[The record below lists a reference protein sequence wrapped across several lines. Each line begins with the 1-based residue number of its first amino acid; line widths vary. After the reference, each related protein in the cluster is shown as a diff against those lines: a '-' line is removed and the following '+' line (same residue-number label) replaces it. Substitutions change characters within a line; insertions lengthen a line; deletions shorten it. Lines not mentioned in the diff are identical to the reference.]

1 MKAMF
6 FFAKDEKSRHDS
18 NGHCREMGRH
28 AGQIMIENQLVEK
41 NQAAGSGGPQAAY
54 DQMKVDGEIHA
65 DDDQALVVSLFQA
78 LYNNLLAYPEVR
90 SSATSIRSWRFSTL
104 FNWKGKDAKPPR
116 GLYLYGGVGRGK
128 SMLMD
133 LFFSAAP
140 VRMKRR
146 VHFHEFMQ
154 EVHARLKAWK
164 HMSVKE
170 RAVMGGKATGDDPIL
185 PIANQLATEATVLCF
200 DEFQVTD
207 IADAMVLGRL
217 FKELIELG
225 VVIVATSNR
234 HPDDLYQGG
243 INRQLFLPVIEM
255 IKSEMHVKP
264 LDGPVD
270 YRLDRMKGLDTWYS
284 PIDETST
291 EALTEAFF
299 RLTDRDVNDRDKV
312 PTDSVEVMGRDI
324 FVPKAARGVAVF
336 SFKRL
341 CANPLGAADYLA
353 IARRYHTIIMVA
365 VPLLT
370 KDKRNE
376 AKRFTTFIDAI
387 YEQKVKFICSAAGLP
402 HELYPAGDGSFEFE
416 RTVSR
421 LMEIQSEAY
430 MKLGHGSQ
438 EAVSDTDSS

>member
-1 MKAMF
+1 MMF
-6 FFAKDEKSRHDS
+6 LFTKRKKCGHDS
-18 NGHCREMGRH
+18 TGHSRELDHH
-28 AGQIMIENQLVEK
+28 AGQTMIENQ
-41 NQAAGSGGPQAAY
+41 SIRSDGPQAVY
-54 DQMKVDGEIHA
+54 DQMKSDGEIHA
-65 DDDQALVVSLFQA
+65 DDDQARVVSLFQT
-78 LYNNLLAYPEVR
+78 LYNDLLTYPEVR
-90 SSATSIRSWRFSTL
+90 SSATAIRSWRFSTL
-104 FNWKGKDAKPPR
+104 FNWKGKDARPPR

-154 EVHARLKAWK
+154 EVHARLNAWK
-164 HMSVKE
+164 HMSGKE
-170 RAVMGGKATGDDPIL
+170 RAKMGGKATGDDPIL
-185 PIANQLATEATVLCF
+185 PIANQLATEATLLCF

-217 FKELIELG
+217 FRELLDLG

-243 INRQLFLPVIEM
+243 INRQLFLPAIEM
-255 IKSEMHVKP
+255 IKSEMDIEP
-264 LDGPVD
+264 LDGPLD
-270 YRLDRMKGLDTWYS
+270 YRLDRMKGLDTWYT
-284 PIDETST
+284 PIDATST
-291 EALTEAFF
+291 AALTEAFF

-312 PTDSVEVMGRDI
+312 PSDCVEVMGREI

-341 CANPLGAADYLA
+341 CANPLGPADYLA

-376 AKRFTTFIDAI
+376 AKRFVTFIDAV
-387 YEQKVKFICSAAGLP
+387 YEQKVKFLCSAAGLP
-402 HELYPAGDGSFEFE
+402 HELYPSGDGSFEFE

-421 LMEIQSEAY
+421 LMEMQSEDY
-430 MKLGHGSQ
+430 MKLGHGSSG
-438 EAVSDTDSS
+438 EVSDQAD